1 MPPLTSRFPA
11 GLDGVT
17 FDSQGC
23 KLLGG
28 FYRAQGETPRPT
40 VVLLHGIP
48 GVEKNLDLASALRDA
63 GFNVLYFHY
72 RGCWGS
78 EGTYSISG
86 QVADVRS
93 ATEWVLRQPCVDGS
107 RLALVGNS
115 LGGYMA
121 LAAGA
126 TDTRFGARIRAIVA
140 LCPLIDPAS
149 DSLTRADFDEFAT
162 MLNGVTGAA
171 LETQWRALTPI
182 TQMAAQLRGRSLMLV
197 TGDRDTL
204 FPPAHYAPVNDALTL
219 HNWVQ
224 FDEGDHA
231 LSLCRQPMIQSVVRW
246 LTHGLGWVYME

>member
-1 MPPLTSRFPA
+1 MTIPAGAPRFPA

-28 FYRAQGETPRPT
+28 FYRAQGETLRPT

-63 GFNVLYFHY
+63 SFNVLYFHY

-78 EGTYSISG
+78 EGAYSISG
-86 QVADVRS
+86 QVADVHA
-93 ATEWVLRQPCVDGS
+93 ATEWVLRQPCVDGN
-107 RLALVGNS
+107 RLVLVGNS

-126 TDTRFGARIRAIVA
+126 ADTRFRERISAIVA
-140 LCPLIDPAS
+140 LCPLIDPTS
-149 DSLTRADFDEFAT
+149 DGLTHADFDEFVM
-162 MLNGVTGAA
+162 MLNGVTGEE

-197 TGDRDTL
+197 TSERDTL
-204 FPPAHYAPVNDALTL
+204 FPPEHYEPVKHALTV
-219 HNWVQ
+219 HNWVR

-231 LSLCRQPMIQSVVRW
+231 LSLCRQPMI
-246 LTHGLGWVYME
+246 

>member
-1 MPPLTSRFPA
+1 MPPITPRFPA

-63 GFNVLYFHY
+63 GCNVLYFHY
-72 RGCWGS
+72 SGCWGS

-86 QVADVRS
+86 QVADVRA
-93 ATEWVLRQPCVDGS
+93 ATEWVLQQGCVDRN
-107 RLALVGNS
+107 RLALIGYS

-126 TDTRFGARIRAIVA
+126 ADTRFRERISAIVA
-140 LCPLIDPAS
+140 VCPLIDPAS
-149 DSLTRADFDEFAT
+149 DSLTGANFDEFAS
-162 MLNGVTGAA
+162 MLNGVTGAK
-171 LETQWRALTPI
+171 LEAQWRALTPI
-182 TQMAAQLRGRSLMLV
+182 TRMATQLRGRSLMLV
-197 TGDRDTL
+197 TGERDTL
-204 FPPAHYAPVNDALTL
+204 FPPEHYEPVERGLTV
-219 HNWVQ
+219 HNWVR